1 MAKKNMVYLN
11 GKFVDSKKASVSIFD
26 HGLLYGD
33 GVFEGIRA
41 YEGIVF
47 KLKEHMKRLYESAE
61 SIRLNISLSS
71 KDMIKAVLATLKKNK
86 LKDAYIRLIVTR
98 GVGDLGLD
106 PRKCK
111 GKGSII
117 IIADKIIL
125 YPKTFYDN
133 GLSIITAKTRRN
145 SPTAIHPKVKSLNY
159 LNNILGK
166 IDAIDAG
173 VNEAIMLTDDGYVA
187 ECTGDNLFIIKKGK
201 LITPIASIGLLEGIT
216 RDTVM
221 RIASKLGIQV
231 IEKKFKL
238 NEVYKADECFLTG
251 TAAELIPV
259 VKVDKK
265 IINNGKPGP
274 VTAVLLHYFRKAT
287 VREGVKIK

>member
-1 MAKKNMVYLN
+1 MAKKNMVYVD
-11 GKFVDSKKASVSIFD
+11 GKFVDSKKAVISIFD

-41 YEGIVF
+41 YSGNVF
-47 KLKEHMKRLYESAE
+47 KLREHIKRLYESAA
-61 SIRLNISLSS
+61 SIRLSISISQ
-71 KDMIKAVLATLKKNK
+71 KKMIDAVVATLRKNK
-86 LKDAYIRLIVTR
+86 LTDAYIRLILTR

-111 GKGSII
+111 GKGSIL
-117 IIADKIIL
+117 IIADKIAL
-125 YPKTFYDN
+125 YPKTFYEN
-133 GLSIITAKTRRN
+133 GLNIVTAKTRRN

-187 ECTGDNLFIIKKGK
+187 ECTGDNIFIIKKGK

-221 RIASKLGIQV
+221 QIAAKLKIKV
-231 IEKKFKL
+231 VEKKFKL
-238 NEVYKADECFLTG
+238 DEVYKADECFLTG

-265 IINNGKPGP
+265 KIGNGKPGSI
-274 VTAVLLHYFRKAT
+274 TAILLDHFRKAT
-287 VREGVKIK
+287 VRDGVKI